1 MTELC
6 EKCNI
11 EIKLKNWST
20 HLKIQNHLENDPDQT
35 AKPFVHTKLCE
46 KCNVKVVR
54 NAWDAHLKGQRHLTN
69 LTIPENYA
77 KYVI

>member
-1 MTELC
+1 MTELS

-11 EIKLKNWST
+11 EIKFKNCST
-20 HLKIQNHLENDPDQT
+20 HTKPQNHLENDPDQT
-35 AKPFVHTKLCE
+35 AKPFGHTKLCE

-69 LTIPENYA
+69 LTILENYA